1 MIFSKVVQYYS
12 ILMICRH
19 SSVVEL
25 RFCKP
30 SVVGSN
36 PTAGSIFSFDIQ
48 FVSSRLIHPGIMSEE
63 RLFPVQKRFAEKSV
77 SMSMEQMILSVVSL
91 ILNLFLLLFVVI
103 QFCQFIFFRSRL
115 TQLEDLLKKLL
126 KEKEKP
132 LPVQQKTPVASSVV
146 PQEVTNIPPRPEIK
160 KQLTA
165 IEKKGEKESLW
176 ANFCKWF
183 VMGHYNRE
191 EISKEYAVA
200 TTWLIRSGVI
210 ILLCGIGFFLKYSI
224 EKELVTPPVRI
235 TGTFLTSILLFAA
248 GYYGINKRFHLLA
261 VGLLSIGTVTFYM
274 GAFAGYKFYHL
285 FPIWTAFLFMLLAS
299 AISMSI
305 AAKYK
310 LLPLALTGCTGGYL
324 VPVLLSSSSG
334 NVTAFTA
341 YLAVISA
348 GVLIISRIHRWRS
361 LECTAFCVSFLFAF
375 TAVFGRLRKT
385 DHYTLLFLFILFLI
399 YLLIPLIRKKEHAFA
414 LTEWLLPV
422 GANVFTLAL
431 GVTVIHNF
439 VPEVYK
445 GVFSGSFALLLC
457 VCTLT
462 AGILL
467 RKLREDGRKLF
478 SAFLAASLFTLFLA
492 VPLTFKEKGA
502 WICSWSVLGFILIY
516 AYSKSKEKVLS
527 TFGILSCAGAL
538 LFILITNEHGPAG
551 KFVTRFFTMGVF
563 SLALP
568 SSGFLLLASK
578 EKEDKLLRNVFFIA
592 GTAAFL
598 VYTSI
603 EIYTFFA
610 ENPALKEFRNGG
622 LTVWWAVSGI
632 LLLGYGIRKKIKAMR
647 LGALLL
653 FLTALVKIY
662 TVDIASFNTLHKV
675 IAFLLLGVLFMGGA
689 FAYML
694 TKKYFSPEKDNKI

>member
-1 MIFSKVVQYYS
+1 MAFAGKS
-12 ILMICRH
+12 I
-19 SSVVEL
+19 
-25 RFCKP
+25 
-30 SVVGSN
+30 
-36 PTAGSIFSFDIQ
+36 
-48 FVSSRLIHPGIMSEE
+48 
-63 RLFPVQKRFAEKSV
+63 
-77 SMSMEQMILSVVSL
+77 SMSMEQTVFFCISL
-91 ILNLFLLLFVVI
+91 ILNLFLLLLFII
-103 QFCQFIFFRSRL
+103 QICQFIFFRSRL
-115 TQLEDLLKKLL
+115 SQLEDLLKKLL

-146 PQEVTNIPPRPEIK
+146 PQEATNIPPRPEIK
-160 KQLTA
+160 KQPPT
-165 IEKKGEKESLW
+165 IEEKGGKESLW

-224 EKELVTPPVRI
+224 EKELVTPSVRI
-235 TGTFLTSILLFAA
+235 TGTFLTAIFLFAA
-248 GYYGINKRFHLLA
+248 GWHGINKRFHLLA
-261 VGLLSIGTVTFYM
+261 VSLLSIGTVTFYM

-285 FPIWTAFLFMLLAS
+285 FPVWTAFLFMLLAS
-299 AISMSI
+299 AVSMSF

-310 LLPLALTGCTGGYL
+310 LLPLALTGCAGGYL

-348 GVLIISRIHRWRS
+348 GVLIVSRIHRWRS
-361 LECTAFCVSFLFAF
+361 LECTAFCMSFLFAAA
-375 TAVFGRLRKT
+375 AVFGKIRKT

-431 GVTVIHNF
+431 GVVVIHNF
-439 VPEVYK
+439 VPEIYK
-445 GVFSGSFALLLC
+445 GVFSGTFALLLC

-462 AGILL
+462 SGILL

-492 VPLTFKEKGA
+492 VPLTFKDKGA
-502 WICSWSVLGFILIY
+502 WIASWSVLGQVLIY
-516 AYSKSKEKVLS
+516 AYSKSKEKALS
-527 TFGILSCAGAL
+527 LFSILSYSGAL
-538 LFILITNEHGPAG
+538 LFILITHEHGPAE
-551 KFVTRFFTMGVF
+551 KFLTRFFTLGVF

-568 SSGFLLLASK
+568 SSGFLLLKSEGEE
-578 EKEDKLLRNVFFIA
+578 EKMMRNIFFVT
-592 GTAAFL
+592 GTIAFL
-598 VYTSI
+598 TYTSI
-603 EIYTFFA
+603 EIYTFFSG
-610 ENPALKEFRNGG
+610 NPALQEFRHGG

-647 LGALLL
+647 IGALLL

-662 TVDIASFNTLHKV
+662 TRDIASFNTLHKV
-675 IAFLLLGVLFMGGA
+675 IAFLLLGILFMGGA

-694 TKKYFSPEKDNKI
+694 TKKYFSSEKSNKI